1 MSPSSTEDRSLV
13 PATPLPAPPASR
25 ALGFTSFDRAAIA
38 AYVKGDPEAVAAL
51 LNDARELAS
60 ALSGSDGA
68 GSRRRLLS
76 RAAAAER
83 TVQRLIS
90 ELLAQRLAARDYP
103 AVTALTKVLD
113 GGTRRLVL
121 VLKQLAVEESLRSRA
136 SVIVR
141 DSNVAIGV
149 SA

>member
-1 MSPSSTEDRSLV
+1 
-13 PATPLPAPPASR
+13 
-25 ALGFTSFDRAAIA
+25 
-38 AYVKGDPEAVAAL
+38 
-51 LNDARELAS
+51 
-60 ALSGSDGA
+60 
-68 GSRRRLLS
+68 
-76 RAAAAER
+76 
-83 TVQRLIS
+83 VQRLIS